1 MNLRYEIDNNILK
14 INVITKNITECD
26 IKQLDIFVSRH
37 ETLINNI
44 LICGEISNEIIE
56 YVRMLGVNWGYTNV
70 SC

>member
-14 INVITKNITECD
+14 INAINKNITECD

-37 ETLINNI
+37 ETRINSI
-44 LICGEISNEIIE
+44 LIYGKTSKNLIE